1 MLYAVGGCDENNLRL
16 HTMERYSPTTDTW
29 SFVPPMSTC
38 RSSPCVIGDKYLY
51 VIGGVSYVGI
61 ALNTGEKFDPH
72 TNTWTK
78 LPPMSTKRASA
89 CGAVVNGKIYV
100 IGRFRSTSI
109 LQSFIPNFWLQQLSK
124 STSFA
129 RKNFQGHLPLRTFRM
144 SQKRRGLGRDHQNVE
159 MTTGETGIVQW
170 AITRQKF
177 V

>member
-16 HTMERYSPTTDTW
+16 HTMERYNPTTDTW

-100 IGRFRSTSI
+100 IGM
-109 LQSFIPNFWLQQLSK
+109 SK
-124 STSFA
+124 SMQFHHASYDSKGQCFWA
-129 RKNFQGHLPLRTFRM
+129 LRD
-144 SQKRRGLGRDHQNVE
+144 SCIKACQSLLLL
-159 MTTGETGIVQW
+159 
-170 AITRQKF
+170 
-177 V
+177 

>member
-1 MLYAVGGCDENNLRL
+1 MLSWSSGMLYAVGGCDENNLRL
-16 HTMERYSPTTDTW
+16 HTMERYNPTTDTW

-100 IGRFRSTSI
+100 IGRFGSI
-109 LQSFIPNFWLQQLSK
+109 IIWHLCYFLFSIIQYTTFLVRISNYQKWQEHSL
-124 STSFA
+124 
-129 RKNFQGHLPLRTFRM
+129 KNVSRM
-144 SQKRRGLGRDHQNVE
+144 PQFY
-159 MTTGETGIVQW
+159 
-170 AITRQKF
+170 A
-177 V
+177 